1 MHTLLETPR
10 LIFRKLQEEDAS
22 SMYELDSNAEVHRY
36 LGNTPVQSKEES
48 EKIIQFIRK
57 QYVDNGVGHWA
68 LIEKTSGEFI
78 GWAGLKLVKEEI
90 NGHKDFYDLG
100 YRLIPRYWGKGY
112 ATEAGKALVTYA
124 FEILKTKNVFAFVD
138 AENVASIKV
147 LQKAGLQCASQFE
160 YEGQKHLWFHVYL

>member
-1 MHTLLETPR
+1 MNTLLETPR
-10 LIFRKLQEEDAS
+10 LIFRELQEEDAL
-22 SMYELDSNAEVHRY
+22 SMFELDSNTEVHRY

-57 QYVDNGVGHWA
+57 QYVDNGVGRWA
-68 LIEKTSGEFI
+68 LIEKASGEFM

-100 YRLIPRYWGKGY
+100 YRLMPRYWGKGY
-112 ATEAGKALVTYA
+112 ATEAGKALITYA
-124 FEILKTKNVFAFVD
+124 FESLQVKNVFAFVD
-138 AENVASIKV
+138 AENAASIKV
-147 LQKAGLQCASQFE
+147 LQKAGLQCESQFE

>member
-1 MHTLLETPR
+1 MNSLLETPR
-10 LIFRKLQEEDAS
+10 LILRELQNEDAA
-22 SMYELDSNAEVHRY
+22 SMFELDSNAEVHRY

-48 EKIIQFIRK
+48 EKIILFIRK
-57 QYVDNGVGHWA
+57 QYVDNGIGRWA
-68 LIEKTSGEFI
+68 LIEKASGEFM

-100 YRLIPRYWGKGY
+100 YRLMPRYWGKGY

-124 FEILKTKNVFAFVD
+124 FETLQAKNVFAFVD
-138 AENVASIKV
+138 AENAASIKV
-147 LQKAGLQCASQFE
+147 LQKAGLQYASQFM